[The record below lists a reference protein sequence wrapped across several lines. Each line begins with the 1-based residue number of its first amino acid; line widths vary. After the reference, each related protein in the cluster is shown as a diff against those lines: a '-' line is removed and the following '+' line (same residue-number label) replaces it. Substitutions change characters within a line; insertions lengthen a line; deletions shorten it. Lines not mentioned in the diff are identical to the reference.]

1 MSFKLQEDCDSIVL
15 AQVDTLAHVYLDQ
28 HIRIFTEL
36 LLEKLY
42 PKKNPDKLY
51 LWNGWRILL
60 TYKHK
65 IVCNTE

>member
-51 LWNGWRILL
+51 LWNG
-60 TYKHK
+60 
-65 IVCNTE
+65 